1 VRLRAV
7 AGTVYGL
14 TRKCPSL
21 ACGKILRIVF
31 RGPAALRS
39 SSEERPVEKL
49 ERVLMAE
56 EEARSALADALTEA
70 AAIRAAGVD
79 DAKGVEAEAAEASK
93 RAVAAGREAA
103 LTKARADADIIAS
116 EAAAAAVKTLEAA
129 RGRLDDTVRRI
140 AASLEG

>member
-14 TRKCPSL
+14 ARKCPSP

-31 RGPAALRS
+31 RGPAALGS
-39 SSEERPVEKL
+39 SSEERSVEKL
-49 ERVLMAE
+49 ERVLVAE
-56 EEARSALADALTEA
+56 EEARKALADALTEA
-70 AAIRAAGVD
+70 AAVRAAGVD
-79 DAKGVEAEAAEASK
+79 DAKGVEAEEAEASK

-103 LTKARADADIIAS
+103 LTKARADAGIIAS

-129 RGRLDDTVRRI
+129 RGRLDETVRRI